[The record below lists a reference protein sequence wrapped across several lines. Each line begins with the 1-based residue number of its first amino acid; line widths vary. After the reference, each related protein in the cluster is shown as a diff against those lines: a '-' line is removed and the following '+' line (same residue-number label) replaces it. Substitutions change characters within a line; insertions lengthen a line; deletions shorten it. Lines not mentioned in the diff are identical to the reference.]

1 MKFSVLVAIVPEE
14 QEQAAIDAAREQGAG
29 GVFPLSM

>member
-14 QEQAAIDAAREQGAG
+14 QEQAAIDAARE
-29 GVFPLSM
+29 VFPLSM